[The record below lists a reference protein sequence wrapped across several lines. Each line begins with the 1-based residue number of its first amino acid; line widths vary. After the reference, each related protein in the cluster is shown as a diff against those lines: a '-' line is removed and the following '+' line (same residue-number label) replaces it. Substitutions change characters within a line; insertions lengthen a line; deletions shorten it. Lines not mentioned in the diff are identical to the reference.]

1 MWSVLSTK
9 DRERIVVVYYLYASE
24 MKFVYYAFSN
34 VRDGVRE
41 RERERGRGRVRKEKN

>member
-24 MKFVYYAFSN
+24 MKFIYYAFSY

-41 RERERGRGRVRKEKN
+41 RERGRGRKEKN